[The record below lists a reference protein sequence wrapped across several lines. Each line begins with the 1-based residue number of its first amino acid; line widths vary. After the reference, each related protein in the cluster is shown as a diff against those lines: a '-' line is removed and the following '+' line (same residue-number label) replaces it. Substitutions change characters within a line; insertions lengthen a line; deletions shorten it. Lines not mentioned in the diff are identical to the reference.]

1 MSLLSLL
8 IEEDDKEKEMID
20 FDRAIEF
27 ATSMSQAQE
36 GREIAEL
43 YKNDILIYTERE
55 RKLNFELN
63 ETRKKISEYLDN
75 LPSA

>member
-8 IEEDDKEKEMID
+8 IEEDDKEKEMIGL
-20 FDRAIEF
+20 DREIEY

-43 YKNDILIYTERE
+43 YKNDILIYTERK

>member
-8 IEEDDKEKEMID
+8 IEEDDKEKKIID
-20 FDRAIEF
+20 LDREIEY

-43 YKNDILIYTERE
+43 YKNDILIYTEKK